1 MVVNCLCVKTIFLTL
16 PQELEIQLVREVL
29 EVFIRVCI
37 FVDQP
42 TFLGFVFRAISSRL
56 DYVSTVRPG
65 SLPCSANVNASIS

>member
-1 MVVNCLCVKTIFLTL
+1 MVVNFFCVKTIFFTL
-16 PQELEIQLVREVL
+16 LQELEIQLVREVL

-65 SLPCSANVNASIS
+65 SLPYSASLPASVS